1 MVALRSRKFQSGTS
15 LSASTATVAAVKA
28 PGAPEISEREAF
40 LALAALCTGLFITMM
55 DQTLVAVAL
64 PQIREDL
71 DASINQAVWVSAVYL
86 LAFAVPLLIAGRL
99 GDRFGQRNVYLVGIG
114 LFAVGAV
121 ACSLAPN
128 IETLIALRAVQ
139 GLGASLANPQPLSVI
154 NRIFPRSRRGAAMGI
169 WSAVAGSAGL
179 FGPVAGGLLVGT
191 VGWRWTF
198 FLYLPLGLVCI
209 ALVAMWV
216 PKLPSVAGRI
226 DFLSAAVSFVAVLA
240 VVFSVQQGPDLGW
253 PLWLWVLL
261 VCGLVAFALF
271 MRLQET
277 AQRRGTDALVPLEL
291 FAYRNFSLGIFS
303 VAMLGFTVYAVNLPI
318 MLYLQEGAGMSAQSA
333 GVLMVPMAAVSMLVA
348 PFIGR
353 VADRVAPGRVSMLGF
368 SSLIT
373 SMVLFALFMMVEVPA
388 AWMLIPLVLLGAA
401 NGLSWSPNSTISM
414 RDLPPQLV
422 GAASG
427 VYNTSRQVGA
437 VLGAAS
443 LGAVMQIAGRLTDFN
458 IAMASAMLFPVLFL
472 VFGLIAVA
480 NFRTDIR
487 VTETDNPA
495 RN

>member
-1 MVALRSRKFQSGTS
+1 MDTVRSRIFQPGSPTS
-15 LSASTATVAAVKA
+15 SKH
-28 PGAPEISEREAF
+28 PGAPEVSEREAF
-40 LALAALCTGLFITMM
+40 LALAALCTGLFLTMM

-64 PQIREDL
+64 PRIREDL
-71 DASINQAVWVSAVYL
+71 GASINQVVWVSAIYL
-86 LAFAVPLLIAGRL
+86 LAFAVPLLVAGRL
-99 GDRFGQRNVYLVGIG
+99 GDRFGQRNVYLTGIA
-114 LFAVGAV
+114 LFTIGAV
-121 ACSLAPN
+121 ACSLAPTVE
-128 IETLIALRAVQ
+128 ILIALRAVQ

-154 NRIFPRSRRGAAMGI
+154 NRIFACNRRGAAMGI

-209 ALVAMWV
+209 ALVALWV
-216 PKLPSVAGRI
+216 PKLPSVASKI
-226 DFLSAAVSFVAVLA
+226 DFLSAAVSFIAVLA

-253 PLWLWVLL
+253 PWWLWLFL
-261 VCGLVAFALF
+261 VSGLVACVLF
-271 MRLQET
+271 VCLQKS
-277 AQRRGTDALVPLEL
+277 ASQRGTEALVPLEL

-318 MLYLQEGAGMSAQSA
+318 MLYLQDGAGLSAQSA
-333 GVLMVPMAAVSMLVA
+333 GLLMIPMAAVSILVA

-353 VADRVAPGRVSMLGF
+353 VTDRVAPGRVSMIGF

-373 SMVLFALFMMVEVPA
+373 SMVLFALFMALEVPA
-388 AWMLIPLVLLGAA
+388 TWMLLPLVLLGTA

-414 RDLPPQLV
+414 RDLPPHLV

-437 VLGAAS
+437 VLGAAT
-443 LGAVMQIAGRLTDFN
+443 LGAVMQIAGRLTEFN
-458 IAMASAMLFPVLFL
+458 LAMASAMLLPVLFL
-472 VFGLIAVA
+472 ALGLLAVS
-480 NFRTDIR
+480 NFRAEIKIAEAGTP
-487 VTETDNPA
+487 VNKPQ
-495 RN
+495 